1 MKELLVPRRAE
12 RARAAV
18 EYTMSVTNE
27 ILGPLASDTMRVI
40 FLYVGQGEATLA
52 LMPDGA
58 GGHLSMLIDCN
69 RGPSL
74 GGIDLAKFLA
84 DALPRP
90 TLSSRPRL
98 DVFANTHPHN
108 DHLCGL
114 DHVSKAVDVG
124 AVWHSGH
131 KPSSAHEGP
140 YGDLAAL
147 AREVKRR
154 GGSETI
160 FLASRTPSAWG
171 AGEVHVLSPAE
182 YIVDEIAGE
191 TPEQRDARIHD
202 QCAVLRL
209 AYGAP
214 GDPTRVLVTGDSDK
228 TAWRRITEYHAKP
241 EENRVKAHVLSA
253 SHHGSYT
260 FFKDRHDDPEPYED
274 HLLAI
279 APEHV
284 IVSAPDQ
291 KDSKHGHPDDD
302 AMDRYTR
309 AVGEDRVHHM
319 GSRRFSFVV
328 DAYRSGSYSLLDDR
342 GDLARA
348 FAFDENRDDGDDGAG
363 GDSPKA
369 PAVISRIEHSRPM
382 GRR

>member
-1 MKELLVPRRAE
+1 
-12 RARAAV
+12 
-18 EYTMSVTNE
+18 MSATSE

-40 FLYVGQGEATLA
+40 FLYVGQGESTLV
-52 LMPDGA
+52 LMPDGS

-69 RGPSL
+69 RGRSL
-74 GGIDLAKFLA
+74 NGIDLPKFLT
-84 DALPRP
+84 DALPRR
-90 TLSSRPRL
+90 TAAGRPLL

-114 DHVSKAVDVG
+114 DDVSKAVDVA

-131 KPSSAHEGP
+131 KPSSAHQGP

-147 AREVKRR
+147 VREVKRR
-154 GGSETI
+154 GGSETL
-160 FLASRTPSAWG
+160 FQASRAPTAWG

-182 YIVDEIAGE
+182 YIVDEIMGE

-209 AYGAP
+209 AYGTP

-228 TAWRRITEYHAKP
+228 TAWIRIAEYHGKP
-241 EENRVKAHVLSA
+241 EQNRVKSHVLSA

-260 FFKDRHDDPEPYED
+260 FFKDRCDDPDPYEA

-291 KDSKHGHPDDD
+291 KDSKHSHPDDD
-302 AMDRYTR
+302 AMERYTR
-309 AVGEDRVHHM
+309 SVGKDRVHHM
-319 GSRRFSFVV
+319 GSRGFSFVV
-328 DAYRSGSYSLLDDR
+328 DAYRGGSYSLLDDR

-348 FAFDENRDDGDDGAG
+348 FPFDENRDDGDG
-363 GDSPKA
+363 GGGGGRPRT

-382 GRR
+382 GGR